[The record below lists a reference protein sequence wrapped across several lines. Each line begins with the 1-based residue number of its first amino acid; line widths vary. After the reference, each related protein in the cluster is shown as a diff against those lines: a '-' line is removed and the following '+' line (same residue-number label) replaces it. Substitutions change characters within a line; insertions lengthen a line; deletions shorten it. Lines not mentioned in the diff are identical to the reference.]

1 MCSSKAHKD
10 TRMIHECI
18 EVKNQ
23 SSRAYSYPTLFTHV
37 KSLPVAF
44 PFTQFMMER
53 STTFNPIRFICVR
66 CRSIIRPI

>member
-1 MCSSKAHKD
+1 MCSSKPHKD

-18 EVKNQ
+18 EVKSQ
-23 SSRAYSYPTLFTHV
+23 SSRAFSYPTLFTHV

-53 STTFNPIRFICVR
+53 STTFDSFVSVAVP
-66 CRSIIRPI
+66 